1 MRDVIAEAVEQP
13 SRESID
19 DPCCA
24 AASWVV
30 IAVSSD
36 IGVQAFA
43 RRAPL

>member
-1 MRDVIAEAVEQP
+1 MVEQP

-24 AASWVV
+24 AAFCVV
-30 IAVSSD
+30 IAVSSH
-36 IGVQAFA
+36 IGVRAFA